1 MSEKPLRGRIPVNRR
16 IKPPHPSSSTHRL
29 GRKVVVVRRSSKNP
43 SKFIKRCNSDPTF
56 FTTGISIA
64 GADVTDDHRNM
75 TPPSDSCAMFLKR
88 ISTDVFSSS
97 PELLPE
103 KSEIIVQRYDRD
115 AKVVVKVTVEGSPGP
130 IRALVKLGSSVDE
143 TMKLVMNKYNAEGR
157 SPQLDQ
163 DAITSFELHNSN
175 FSLKCLDKSDM
186 IGEIGYRSFYMRKNA
201 NDRRDSCSS
210 TSIGSEIVAGK
221 ANGSPSTSLDISF
234 RGFICQGL
242 KRIIGRTSK
251 FWRFLG
257 CFDG

>member
-29 GRKVVVVRRSSKNP
+29 HRKVVVIRRSSKKH
-43 SKFIKRCNSDPTF
+43 SKFIKRWNSEPTLL
-56 FTTGISIA
+56 TTGISIA
-64 GADVTDDHRNM
+64 GADVTEEHRYM
-75 TPPSDSCAMFLKR
+75 TPPGDSCAMFLNR

-97 PELLPE
+97 PELLPDSPE
-103 KSEIIVQRYDRD
+103 KRERYNRD

-143 TMKLVMNKYNAEGR
+143 TIRLVTNKYNSEGR

-175 FSLKCLDKSDM
+175 FSLQCLDKSNM
-186 IGEIGYRSFYMRKNA
+186 IGEIGCRSFYMRKSA
-201 NDRRDSCSS
+201 NDMRDSCSN
-210 TSIGSEIVAGK
+210 TFIDSEIIACK
-221 ANGSPSTSLDISF
+221 ANNSPSPSSNISF
-234 RGFICQGL
+234 PSFIFQGL
-242 KRIIGRTSK
+242 KKIIRTSK
-251 FWRFLG
+251 IWRLLG